1 MCGKSHKLTM
11 YVVMYMDDKVWV
23 NWISWTAFCKM
34 ELFSKLPE
42 FRISNKYVY
51 RYTDI
56 GDHCEADLDVSLGDG
71 E

>member
-1 MCGKSHKLTM
+1 
-11 YVVMYMDDKVWV
+11 
-23 NWISWTAFCKM
+23 M